1 MDPAQ
6 VMEMGRDLLITTLII
21 ALPPLL
27 VSLVVGLT
35 ISILQ
40 AVTSIQEQT
49 LSFVPRLL
57 AVGLVLLL
65 CLGYSLQVGVQFTI
79 RMLWYA
85 TEATR

>member
-6 VMEMGRDLLITTLII
+6 VVEIGRDLLVTTLII
-21 ALPPLL
+21 ALPPLI
-27 VSLVVGLT
+27 VSLLVGLT
-35 ISILQ
+35 ISVLQ

-57 AVGLVLLL
+57 AVGFVMLMLL
-65 CLGYSLQVGVQFTI
+65 GWTLQVGVQFTV

>member
-6 VMEMGRDLLITTLII
+6 VLEMGRDLLFTTLLI

-27 VSLVVGLT
+27 VSLLVGLT
-35 ISILQ
+35 ISVLQ
-40 AVTSIQEQT
+40 AVTSVQEQT

-57 AVGLVLLL
+57 AVGFVLIALL
-65 CLGYSLQVGVQFTI
+65 GWILQVGVQFTV

>member
-6 VMEMGRDLLITTLII
+6 VVEIGRDLLVTTLII

-27 VSLVVGLT
+27 VSLLVGLT
-35 ISILQ
+35 ISVLQ
-40 AVTSIQEQT
+40 AVTSVQEQT

-57 AVGLVLLL
+57 AVGFVMLMLL
-65 CLGYSLQVGVQFTI
+65 GWTLQVGVQFTV

>member
-6 VMEMGRDLLITTLII
+6 VLEMGRDLLLTTLII

-27 VSLVVGLT
+27 VSLLVGLT
-35 ISILQ
+35 ISVLQ
-40 AVTSIQEQT
+40 AVTSVQEQT
-49 LSFVPRLL
+49 LSYVPRLL
-57 AVGLVLLL
+57 AVGTVILFLL
-65 CLGYSLQVGVQFTI
+65 GWTLQMGVQFTI

>member
-6 VMEMGRDLLITTLII
+6 VVEMGRDLLITTLII

-27 VSLVVGLT
+27 VSLLVGLT

-40 AVTSIQEQT
+40 AVTSVQEQT

-57 AVGLVLLL
+57 AVGFVMLMLL
-65 CLGYSLQVGVQFTI
+65 GWILQIGVQFTV

>member
-6 VMEMGRDLLITTLII
+6 VLEMGRDLLLTTLLI

-27 VSLVVGLT
+27 VSLLVGLT
-35 ISILQ
+35 ISVIQ
-40 AVTSIQEQT
+40 AVTSVQEQT

-57 AVGLVLLL
+57 AVGFVLLAL
-65 CLGYSLQVGVQFTI
+65 LGWILQVGVQFTV

>member
-6 VMEMGRDLLITTLII
+6 VLEMGRDLLLTTLII

-27 VSLVVGLT
+27 VSLLVGLT
-35 ISILQ
+35 ISVLQ
-40 AVTSIQEQT
+40 AVTSVQEQT
-49 LSFVPRLL
+49 LSYVPRLL
-57 AVGLVLLL
+57 AVGTVILLL
-65 CLGYSLQVGVQFTI
+65 LGWTLQMGVQFTI

>member
-6 VMEMGRDLLITTLII
+6 VMEMGRDLLVTTLII

-40 AVTSIQEQT
+40 AITSVQEQT

-57 AVGLVLLL
+57 AVGLVMIL
-65 CLGYSLQVGVQFTI
+65 CLGWTLQVGVDFTI

>member
-6 VMEMGRDLLITTLII
+6 VLEMGRDLLLTTLLI

-27 VSLVVGLT
+27 VSLLVGLT
-35 ISILQ
+35 ISVIQ
-40 AVTSIQEQT
+40 AVTSVQEQT

-57 AVGLVLLL
+57 AVGFVLLML
-65 CLGYSLQVGVQFTI
+65 LGWILQVGVQFTV